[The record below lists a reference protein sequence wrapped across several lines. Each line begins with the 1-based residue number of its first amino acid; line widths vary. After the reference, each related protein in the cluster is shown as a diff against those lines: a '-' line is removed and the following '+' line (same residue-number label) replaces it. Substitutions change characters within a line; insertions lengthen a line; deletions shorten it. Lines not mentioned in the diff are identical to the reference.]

1 MTHIEKSK
9 PAGIEIKPSDRV
21 KKMATEKAEQLGI
34 LILNE
39 ENIDEIL
46 GDKPYLSHTI
56 VTNPE
61 KLIRILEAG
70 ELQSSKKSGSAA
82 MTYESDRLIGMDTN
96 VFFALGKGYM
106 RKDTY
111 SLIFDP
117 EILAKMPDASF
128 VEDDLMKIE
137 GEIIREFLEEHSEEI
152 VMVINQKRGVLKETF
167 EKKVNRIFQGG
178 YGIYHQYFGEH
189 ARDRTQ
195 DFLEAIKLK
204 RFKGI
209 DTEKEVID
217 QFTIL
222 SDVILSEEIMPPKL
236 RDELKKLLQE
246 KVIKPHTVMGTK
258 NIQDAIS
265 RCWKAD
271 DSLYKRFLPDDRHV
285 PEKVVEL
292 RVADEVE
299 IKNAI
304 IAIYMPI
311 NKINTKTFRFIETPQ
326 NTIRKLNIHFK
337 Y

>member
-1 MTHIEKSK
+1 
-9 PAGIEIKPSDRV
+9 
-21 KKMATEKAEQLGI
+21 MATEKAEQLGI

-56 VTNPE
+56 VTNTE

-246 KVIKPHTVMGTK
+246 KVIKPHTVIGTK

-304 IAIYMPI
+304 IAIYMP
-311 NKINTKTFRFIETPQ
+311 NK
-326 NTIRKLNIHFK
+326 
-337 Y
+337 